1 MRSDEAKFILSA
13 FRPRGED
20 AGDPQM
26 TRALAQAGRDPELL
40 RWLDEAREF
49 DLFVASKLEES
60 TPVPAE
66 LKTNIM
72 IGAQV
77 CESARRSF
85 RSFLIGTA
93 AAVVLLV
100 GSFGLL
106 LRSVESLAG
115 WQLAALEVIPG
126 LSSGQTPF
134 DEQSNDLRE
143 LQDWLEEAKAPNATT
158 LPLGLSRLRA
168 VGCKT
173 FSWNNQLVSII
184 CFGGENEGFVHL
196 VIINLQGSPNAPRL
210 SSPHW
215 IERGGWLTATW
226 NSGEQTYM
234 LAMQSGRAALKA
246 LL

>member
-26 TRALAQAGRDPELL
+26 TKALAQAGRDPELL
-40 RWLDEAREF
+40 RWLDEVREF
-49 DLFVASKLEES
+49 DLLVASKLEES

-66 LKTNIM
+66 LRTNIM

-77 CESARRSF
+77 CPSARRSL
-85 RSFLIGTA
+85 RLFLIGTA
-93 AAVVLLV
+93 AALVLLV

-106 LRSVESLAG
+106 LRSVEPLAG

-184 CFGGENEGFVHL
+184 CFGGEKGFVHL

>member
-26 TRALAQAGRDPELL
+26 NRALVQAGRDPELL

-49 DLFVASKLEES
+49 DLAVASKLEEAM
-60 TPVPAE
+60 PVPVE
-66 LKTNIM
+66 LRTNIM

-77 CESARRSF
+77 GASARRSL
-85 RSFLIGTA
+85 RLILIGTA

-106 LRSVESLAG
+106 LRPVEPLAG

-126 LSSGQTPF
+126 LTSGQTPL
-134 DEQSNDLRE
+134 DEHSNDLGE
-143 LQDWLEEAKAPNATT
+143 LQDWLKAIKAPNATT
-158 LPLGLSRLRA
+158 LPLGLSRLGA
-168 VGCKT
+168 LGCKT
-173 FSWNNQLVSII
+173 FSWDKQLVSII
-184 CFGGENEGFVHL
+184 CFGGGKGGFVHL
-196 VIINLQGSPNAPRL
+196 VIINRQGPPNAPRL
-210 SSPHW
+210 SSPYW
-215 IERGGWLTATW
+215 IERGDWLTATW
-226 NSGEQTYM
+226 SSGERTYM

>member
-26 TRALAQAGRDPELL
+26 TRALVQAGRDPELL
-40 RWLDEAREF
+40 HWLDEAREF

-66 LKTNIM
+66 LRTNIM
-72 IGAQV
+72 NGAQL
-77 CESARRSF
+77 CESGRRSL
-85 RSFLIGTA
+85 RLFLIGTA
-93 AAVVLLV
+93 AALVLLV
-100 GSFGLL
+100 GGFGLL
-106 LRSVESLAG
+106 LRSVEPLAG

-134 DEQSNDLRE
+134 DEQSNDLGE
-143 LQDWLEEAKAPNATT
+143 LQDWLKEAKAPNATT
-158 LPLGLSRLRA
+158 LPLGLSRLGA

-173 FSWNNQLVSII
+173 LSWDNQLVSII
-184 CFGGENEGFVHL
+184 CFGGGKGGFVHL
-196 VIINLQGSPNAPRL
+196 VIINRQGPPNAHRP

-234 LAMQSGRAALKA
+234 LAMQSGRAALNV

>member
-1 MRSDEAKFILSA
+1 MD
-13 FRPRGED
+13 
-20 AGDPQM
+20 
-26 TRALAQAGRDPELL
+26 AGRDPELL

-49 DLFVASKLEES
+49 DLFVASRLEES

-66 LKTNIM
+66 LRANIM

-77 CESARRSF
+77 CPSARRSL
-85 RSFLIGTA
+85 RLFLIGTA
-93 AAVVLLV
+93 AALVLLV

-106 LRSVESLAG
+106 LRSVEPLAG

-126 LSSGQTPF
+126 LSSGQIPF
-134 DEQSNDLRE
+134 DEQSNDLGE
-143 LQDWLEEAKAPNATT
+143 LQDWLKEAKAPNATT

-184 CFGGENEGFVHL
+184 CFGGEKGFVHL
-196 VIINLQGSPNAPRL
+196 VIINRQSPPNAPRP

-234 LAMQSGRAALKA
+234 LAMQSGRAALNA

>member
-20 AGDPQM
+20 AGEPQM
-26 TRALAQAGRDPELL
+26 TRALIQAGRDPELL

-49 DLFVASKLEES
+49 DLSIASKLEES
-60 TPVPAE
+60 MPVPAE
-66 LKTNIM
+66 LRTNII

-77 CESARRSF
+77 SKSAKRSL
-85 RSFLIGTA
+85 RLILIGTA

-106 LRSVESLAG
+106 LPSAEPLAG

-126 LSSGQTPF
+126 LTSGQTPF
-134 DEQSNDLRE
+134 DEQSNDLGE
-143 LQDWLEEAKAPNATT
+143 LQDWLKDAKAPNATT
-158 LPLGLSRLRA
+158 LPLGLSRLEA

-173 FSWNNQLVSII
+173 LSWDNQLVSII
-184 CFGGENEGFVHL
+184 CFGGGKGGFVHL
-196 VIINLQGSPNAPRL
+196 VVINRQGPPNTPRL
-210 SSPHW
+210 SSPRL
-215 IERGGWLTATW
+215 IERGAWLTATW
-226 NSGEQTYM
+226 ASGEQTYM
-234 LAMQSGRAALKA
+234 LAVQSGRAALKA